1 MYQSI
6 QGNLGFGKAIE
17 YFTSHNITVA
27 LPLNDTQ
34 KYDLIADFNGKL
46 QKVQVKTSRYSR
58 NGGVS
63 YEVLLKNC
71 GGTSKGSKIRPFD
84 NTTCDYVF
92 VVLGNDKMY
101 LIECLHDE
109 LDRVEYALMLL
120 DDGKA
125 DRVTQSKTTLL
136 QYKDNVIKLL
146 NEAKIAKIPEEKY
159 GLFIKYP
166 KGYEG

>member
-46 QKVQVKTSRYSR
+46 QRVQVKTSRYSR

-101 LIECLHDE
+101 LIPAGEITAKNTIAVGNRYSDYE
-109 LDRVEYALMLL
+109 VF
-120 DDGKA
+120 
-125 DRVTQSKTTLL
+125 SKSLSEFE
-136 QYKDNVIKLL
+136 VI
-146 NEAKIAKIPEEKY
+146 E
-159 GLFIKYP
+159 
-166 KGYEG
+166 